1 MSEITK
7 KKRGRKPKNIINNLN
22 VSVDKNINN
31 KEEKTEEE
39 NIILHLP
46 ITLNYIINYDNN
58 TDISLFIKNED
69 EQKKIED
76 SETTTCGNTSI
87 KNNTKVIKT
96 ESNISPT
103 MSSSKITCNNV
114 NKISTHN
121 LVFNNNVKCWWCKNL
136 FEMPPV
142 QLPED
147 YYNNTFYC
155 IGHFCSFNC
164 TKSYNLDL
172 NDLLLWKRE
181 SLLNLLYYLTYSE
194 YKYIEPSPHWLILE
208 EFGGILSI
216 DDFNK
221 NSNDDHN
228 TSEYIVCSGNRVK
241 IDWPKVVTMTN
252 KGALTVNSNSY
263 KVTPDRKPNL
273 FIVHWDAC
281 LNSTS
286 CASVLKER
294 GLSVHFCIDNDGTIY
309 QLVDTANIAYHA
321 SGINQT
327 SIGVEISNAFYTKY
341 QSYYL
346 KNGFGARPVLKNTKV
361 HAGNIDEHMMFYP
374 VQEQALSALIKAVCG
389 AYGIPLAVPK
399 LNGSYATGEHQE
411 VASGKFKGVACHF
424 HATSRKID
432 CAGLDLEK
440 IIK

>member
-1 MSEITK
+1 MNTAEK
-7 KKRGRKPKNIINNLN
+7 INW
-22 VSVDKNINN
+22 N
-31 KEEKTEEE
+31 K
-39 NIILHLP
+39 
-46 ITLNYIINYDNN
+46 
-58 TDISLFIKNED
+58 S
-69 EQKKIED
+69 
-76 SETTTCGNTSI
+76 
-87 KNNTKVIKT
+87 
-96 ESNISPT
+96 
-103 MSSSKITCNNV
+103 SSSKYGWKPDWFGAIGFDEDLI
-114 NKISTHN
+114 NKVISFQKELGLDADGLVGSGTHRA
-121 LVFNNNVKCWWCKNL
+121 
-136 FEMPPV
+136 
-142 QLPED
+142 
-147 YYNNTFYC
+147 
-155 IGHFCSFNC
+155 IC
-164 TKSYNLDL
+164 T
-172 NDLLLWKRE
+172 WVE
-181 SLLNLLYYLTYSE
+181 
-194 YKYIEPSPHWLILE
+194 
-208 EFGGILSI
+208 
-216 DDFNK
+216 FNK

-321 SGINQT
+321 SGINQA

-361 HAGNIDEHMMFYP
+361 HAGKIDEHMMFYP

>member
-1 MSEITK
+1 MTEIIK

-22 VSVDKNINN
+22 LSIDKNVNN

-58 TDISLFIKNED
+58 KDISLFIKNED

-76 SETTTCGNTSI
+76 SETTSINTCGNTSI
-87 KNNTKVIKT
+87 KNTKVLKT
-96 ESNISPT
+96 ESNISPSI
-103 MSSSKITCNNV
+103 SSSKITCNNV
-114 NKISTHN
+114 NKITTHN

-216 DDFNK
+216 DDFRH
-221 NSNDDHN
+221 NS
-228 TSEYIVCSGNRVK
+228 IVNVK
-241 IDWPKVVTMTN
+241 DYLILHPP
-252 KGALTVNSNSY
+252 LISRQIQIEESY
-263 KVTPDRKPNL
+263 KINKLREVPIDKLNKIYSDINNDYMIKRNKP
-273 FIVHWDAC
+273 
-281 LNSTS
+281 
-286 CASVLKER
+286 
-294 GLSVHFCIDNDGTIY
+294 
-309 QLVDTANIAYHA
+309 
-321 SGINQT
+321 
-327 SIGVEISNAFYTKY
+327 ISNAH
-341 QSYYL
+341 L
-346 KNGFGARPVLKNTKV
+346 NLENT
-361 HAGNIDEHMMFYP
+361 M
-374 VQEQALSALIKAVCG
+374 
-389 AYGIPLAVPK
+389 
-399 LNGSYATGEHQE
+399 
-411 VASGKFKGVACHF
+411 
-424 HATSRKID
+424 
-432 CAGLDLEK
+432 GLVK
-440 IIK
+440 KK

>member
-136 FEMPPV
+136 FEMPAV

-194 YKYIEPSPHWLILE
+194 YKYIEPSPHWLILQD
-208 EFGGILSI
+208 FGGVLSI
-216 DDFNK
+216 NDFRH
-221 NSNDDHN
+221 NSIIN
-228 TSEYIVCSGNRVK
+228 VK
-241 IDWPKVVTMTN
+241 DYLILHPP
-252 KGALTVNSNSY
+252 LISRQIQIEESY
-263 KVTPDRKPNL
+263 KINKLREVP
-273 FIVHWDAC
+273 
-281 LNSTS
+281 
-286 CASVLKER
+286 
-294 GLSVHFCIDNDGTIY
+294 ID
-309 QLVDTANIAYHA
+309 
-321 SGINQT
+321 
-327 SIGVEISNAFYTKY
+327 
-341 QSYYL
+341 
-346 KNGFGARPVLKNTKV
+346 
-361 HAGNIDEHMMFYP
+361 
-374 VQEQALSALIKAVCG
+374 
-389 AYGIPLAVPK
+389 K
-399 LNGSYATGEHQE
+399 LN
-411 VASGKFKGVACHF
+411 
-424 HATSRKID
+424 KIYSD
-432 CAGLDLEK
+432 INADYMIKRNKPTCNAHLNLETTMGLVK
-440 IIK
+440 KR